1 MPLPTSR
8 SRSFFV
14 LAVVMA
20 LGLVA
25 CSNSTLDLFDP
36 NAGLIAHWAL
46 DEAIPGST
54 ATDAS
59 GLGSDAT
66 PSATP
71 PIPSTETPPVH
82 FADPYSLSFDGKT
95 QWLDLGNPAILNLG
109 GALTITAWIRATAFD
124 GTRNILS
131 HGFRATPAQEVALRF
146 RSGEYQFTFWN
157 VPDHYAH
164 VAIPATDMGTWVH
177 LAGVFDGARY
187 LLYKNGELVAQ
198 TADTTTP
205 TPNID
210 ASWGI
215 GGRIPPVGDDERRLF
230 QGFIDD
236 IRVYG
241 RALSAGE
248 IGALARR

>member
-1 MPLPTSR
+1 MPIETFR
-8 SRSFFV
+8 SCRV
-14 LAVVMA
+14 LAIVLA
-20 LGLVA
+20 WGLAA

-36 NAGLIAHWAL
+36 DRGLIVHWPL
-46 DEAIPGST
+46 DEATPGTIAS
-54 ATDAS
+54 DAS

-71 PIPSTETPPVH
+71 PIPSEQTPPVH

-95 QWLDLGNPAILNLG
+95 QWLDVGNPAILNLG
-109 GALTITAWIRATAFD
+109 GALTITAWLRPTAVD
-124 GTRNILS
+124 GTRSILS
-131 HGFRATPAQEVALRF
+131 HGFRNAPDQEVSLRMEL
-146 RSGEYQFTFWN
+146 GEYQFAFWN
-157 VPDHYAH
+157 AVNHFAR
-164 VAIPATDMGTWVH
+164 VRIPASDVDTWVH

-198 TADTTTP
+198 TADTTAP
-205 TPNID
+205 PPNID

-215 GGRIPPVGDDERRLF
+215 GGRIPPAGDDERRLF

-236 IRVYG
+236 VRVYG

-248 IGALARR
+248 IHALARR